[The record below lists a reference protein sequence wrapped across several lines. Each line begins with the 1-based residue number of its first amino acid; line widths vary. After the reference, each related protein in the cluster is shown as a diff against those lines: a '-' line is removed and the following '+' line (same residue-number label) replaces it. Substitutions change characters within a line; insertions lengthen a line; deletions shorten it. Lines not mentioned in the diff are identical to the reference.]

1 MSNTFSPD
9 YCVILSG
16 DVHYSFTMKAR
27 FDLFAAGGHHLKESA
42 FDLSD
47 DIKIL
52 SSLPIAQLT
61 ASPIRS
67 NSLSK
72 RKLAIMIL
80 NMVHKILMTKK
91 MVSRIGFID
100 FNYESSP
107 NNHGTAKELRQK
119 KGSKEKISLRFKL
132 LSKENKNYSKHGK
145 NVSFLIKIKTI
156 LLSLV
161 SRYLTNRQ
169 RGSVE
174 KLPNWREFRLLV
186 APTGDGTNPVL
197 TNNNMGLVSLNLKSR
212 TIEHTLFFLESNKI
226 RSSVAVIELDDTKK
240 DTI

>member
-1 MSNTFSPD
+1 
-9 YCVILSG
+9 
-16 DVHYSFTMKAR
+16 
-27 FDLFAAGGHHLKESA
+27 
-42 FDLSD
+42 
-47 DIKIL
+47 
-52 SSLPIAQLT
+52 
-61 ASPIRS
+61 
-67 NSLSK
+67 LSK

-91 MVSRIGFID
+91 MVSRTGFID
-100 FNYESSP
+100 ANYESSL
-107 NNHGTAKELRQK
+107 NNNGAAKKLREE
-119 KGSKEKISLRFKL
+119 KGSKEKNSLRFKL
-132 LSKENKNYSKHGK
+132 LSKENTNYSKHGK
-145 NVSFLIKIKTI
+145 DVSFLIKIKTI
-156 LLSLV
+156 FLSLF

-174 KLPNWREFRLLV
+174 RLPDWREFRLLV
-186 APTGDGTNPVL
+186 APKGHGTTPVL